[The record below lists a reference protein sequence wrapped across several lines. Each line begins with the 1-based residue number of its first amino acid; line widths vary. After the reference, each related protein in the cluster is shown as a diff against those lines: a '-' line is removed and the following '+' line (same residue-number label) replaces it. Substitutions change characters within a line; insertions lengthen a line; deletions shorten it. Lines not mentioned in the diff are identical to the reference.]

1 MSGWFPPGVPRLDL
15 IVLVAP
21 FFLAG
26 ITMTICILSAGRYLF
41 CRRCYSL
48 ALVIARI
55 ECLFV
60 PFVTILGVF
69 TFIALSRESVK
80 ALFSAALATIP
91 TARRTARRRNNT
103 IAVQQISEERSNLLL
118 SIATVKFCQRDRVS
132 RLRCLR
138 LLTRRCR

>member
-1 MSGWFPPGVPRLDL
+1 MSGWFPPVFLDWIF

-60 PFVTILGVF
+60 PFGTILGACCPNRV
-69 TFIALSRESVK
+69 EPK
-80 ALFSAALATIP
+80 GW
-91 TARRTARRRNNT
+91 ARRSGPELIETKRLVCCRCG
-103 IAVQQISEERSNLLL
+103 
-118 SIATVKFCQRDRVS
+118 KFCS
-132 RLRCLR
+132 ALRR
-138 LLTRRCR
+138 

>member
-15 IVLVAP
+15 Y
-21 FFLAG
+21 
-26 ITMTICILSAGRYLF
+26 CAGRTLLSRRYHNDDLYFECWPIPFLPQMLF
-41 CRRCYSL
+41 

-60 PFVTILGVF
+60 PFVTILEVF

-103 IAVQQISEERSNLLL
+103 IAVQQISEERSDLLP
-118 SIATVKFCQRDRVS
+118 SSATVKFCQRDPAAAIY
-132 RLRCLR
+132 
-138 LLTRRCR
+138 

>member
-1 MSGWFPPGVPRLDL
+1 MIYSVESIKCPVGFRPVFLDWIF

-80 ALFSAALATIP
+80 ALFPALATIP

-103 IAVQQISEERSNLLL
+103 IAVQQISEERSDLLP
-118 SIATVKFCQRDRVS
+118 SSATVKFCQRDPAADIY
-132 RLRCLR
+132 
-138 LLTRRCR
+138 